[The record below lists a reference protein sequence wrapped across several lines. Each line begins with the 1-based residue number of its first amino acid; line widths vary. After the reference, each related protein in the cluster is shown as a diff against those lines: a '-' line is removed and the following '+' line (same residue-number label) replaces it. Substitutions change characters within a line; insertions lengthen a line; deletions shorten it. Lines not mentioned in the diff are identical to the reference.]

1 MPSTARCSSSAALTA
16 RLVAHELVD
25 TPAVALDH
33 LHRLVPD
40 ARHDGLDLFRI
51 EGLVQGGVTREVGEH
66 DGGMAPFAL
75 VVQRTGQHRASSR
88 CRWPGQW
95 IRCTGG
101 RVCGQAG
108 RCPEQPLAVTQRHH
122 AKFPQ
127 VGVGELGQQVRGYVL
142 CDKRVG
148 VLAEAEGGQPGPQVL
163 RQTWDGRIC
172 MRTVDRHHDGS
183 WHREDS
189 MVPLSLHPAIVPL
202 TEQLGSCIIF
212 SKDKPMEN
220 SSLTSRQ
227 LYAAVKANPTR
238 KRFGFGRKPALINI
252 DLQKAYTCVGEF
264 ATAYETDPRQLEYV
278 NALAAE
284 FRARGFPVVWT
295 YVAYM
300 ASGEDAGVWGT
311 RTNTP
316 DSLQNIKVGSRR
328 AEFDDRLV
336 IDRQRDIIIN
346 KRMASAF
353 FETNLGSIF
362 TFHGVDTVVVTGG
375 STSGCVRATAVDSLQ
390 RSFRTIVPEE
400 CVADKHEGP
409 HFANLYDMALKY
421 ADVLSIEETMAQLR
435 QVAPAAGAGQ

>member
-1 MPSTARCSSSAALTA
+1 
-16 RLVAHELVD
+16 
-25 TPAVALDH
+25 
-33 LHRLVPD
+33 
-40 ARHDGLDLFRI
+40 
-51 EGLVQGGVTREVGEH
+51 
-66 DGGMAPFAL
+66 
-75 VVQRTGQHRASSR
+75 
-88 CRWPGQW
+88 
-95 IRCTGG
+95 
-101 RVCGQAG
+101 
-108 RCPEQPLAVTQRHH
+108 
-122 AKFPQ
+122 
-127 VGVGELGQQVRGYVL
+127 
-142 CDKRVG
+142 
-148 VLAEAEGGQPGPQVL
+148 
-163 RQTWDGRIC
+163 
-172 MRTVDRHHDGS
+172 
-183 WHREDS
+183 
-189 MVPLSLHPAIVPL
+189 
-202 TEQLGSCIIF
+202 
-212 SKDKPMEN
+212 MEN

-238 KRFGFGRKPALINI
+238 KRFGFGSKPALINI

-264 ATAYETDPRQLEYV
+264 ATAYETDPRQLEHV
-278 NALAAE
+278 NTLAAE

-336 IDRQRDIIIN
+336 IDRQRDSIIN

-390 RSFRTIVPEE
+390 RSLRTIVPEE